1 MNESK
6 LKKVIVAVTV
16 GAVALM
22 FFLVSFLVYQ
32 LVFINTEKRK
42 GEELTEKIAE
52 YNALI
57 EQGEDTLETRSM
69 RWWIE
74 RRAREIGYTYEDDLP
89 LN

>member
-42 GEELTEKIAE
+42 GEELTEKIAWKRD
-52 YNALI
+52 
-57 EQGEDTLETRSM
+57 QWDG
-69 RWWIE
+69 
-74 RRAREIGYTYEDDLP
+74 G
-89 LN
+89 

>member
-42 GEELTEKIAE
+42 GEDLTEKIAE

>member
-57 EQGEDTLETRSM
+57 EQGGDTLETRSM

-74 RRAREIGYTYEDDLP
+74 RRAREIGYIYEDDLP

>member
-32 LVFINTEKRK
+32 LVFINSEKRK